1 MDNAIARY
9 MQREVLLE
17 KFVWSIAH
25 FSRKEQTPAVLL
37 EICELAKIRNNI
49 LFAKDDGIDYRTG
62 MDRLYALAAAE

>member
-25 FSRKEQTPAVLL
+25 FSRKDQTTYVLL
-37 EICELAKIRNNI
+37 EIGELAKIRNNI
-49 LFAKDDGIDYRTG
+49 LFAKY
-62 MDRLYALAAAE
+62 